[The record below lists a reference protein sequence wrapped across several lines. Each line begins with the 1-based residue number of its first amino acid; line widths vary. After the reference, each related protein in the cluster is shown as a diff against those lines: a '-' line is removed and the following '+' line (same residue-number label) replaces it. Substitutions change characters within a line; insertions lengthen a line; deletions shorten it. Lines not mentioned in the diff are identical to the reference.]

1 MNKMKMKTCMMTLA
15 GLVSSEYLRGAASRN
30 LR

>member
-15 GLVSSEYLRGAASRN
+15 GLVLQWLPVQNFGDER
-30 LR
+30 